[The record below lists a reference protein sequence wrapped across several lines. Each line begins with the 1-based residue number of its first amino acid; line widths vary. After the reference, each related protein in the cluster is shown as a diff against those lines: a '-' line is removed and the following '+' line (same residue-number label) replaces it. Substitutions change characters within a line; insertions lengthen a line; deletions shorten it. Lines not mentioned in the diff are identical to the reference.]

1 LLITHN
7 RIDSFEKQ
15 QHEKNMTGAEK
26 QELESLRKT
35 IERLKTDGKVSIA
48 IVYGSYATGTPHSRS
63 DIDLAIYLKAENDAE
78 EMELADQILMA
89 TETDV
94 SILRLDDE
102 DESPFVVQEAL
113 KGIHLVDPDLETLY
127 AISHRV
133 LHECEG
139 IRFRRMLSVGQ
150 Y

>member
-1 LLITHN
+1 MDRNPGRKMVSFPEHDFS
-7 RIDSFEKQ
+7 RDSEK
-15 QHEKNMTGAEK
+15 EMD
-26 QELESLRKT
+26 SLRQT
-35 IERLKTDGKVSIA
+35 LERLRMDGKVAVA
-48 IVYGSYATGTPHSRS
+48 IVYGSYAAGTPHSRS
-63 DIDLAIYLKAENDAE
+63 DIDLALYLKAENDAE
-78 EMELADQILMA
+78 AMELVDQILMA

-127 AISHRV
+127 AVSHRV

-139 IRFRRMLSVGQ
+139 IRFRRELSFGQ
-150 Y
+150 D